1 MPRKRKNKRYFT
13 KITEMAINAYNNCE
27 DQRLKNRIYNRFIHY
42 PFNKLSEN
50 VIHTYKTYYFDVPY
64 EDVKA
69 SVVAFLNEKIH
80 KFNGDNGRAFSY
92 FTVVARNYL
101 FNENNANYARMKA
114 RDDMSKIDTSR
125 NIVNEVVAYNAKE
138 SKSDFI
144 DQYVEYIDIHLFDLF
159 LKDRDRAIADSIN
172 ELFRTRADLYSYNK
186 KALYILIRER
196 TGVHTQY
203 ITKVVGRLKR
213 IYAELLVEYNRN
225 GYLSNSYKLKEFDE

>member
-13 KITEMAINAYNNCE
+13 KITEIAINAYNGCD
-27 DQRLKNRIYNRFIHY
+27 DQKLKNKIYNRFIHY
-42 PFNKLSEN
+42 PFDKMAEN

-69 SVVAFLNEKIH
+69 NVVAFLNEKIH

-101 FNENNANYARMKA
+101 FNENNANYARMKS
-114 RDDMSKIDTSR
+114 RDDLTKVDSSR
-125 NIVNEVVAYNAKE
+125 NIVNEVVSQQMQE

-144 DQYVEYIDIHLFDLF
+144 DHYTQYIDYHLDDLF
-159 LKDRDRAIADSIN
+159 VKDRDKAIADSIN
-172 ELFRTRADLYSYNK
+172 ELFKNRNDLYSYNK

-203 ITKVVGRLKR
+203 ITKVVGKLKL
-213 IYAELLVEYNRN
+213 IYAELYTEYNKT
-225 GYLSNSYKLKEFDE
+225 GHITVMYKLKDSNG